1 MTNAVIYARYSPGP
15 NQTDQSIEGQIHEC
29 TRFCEDNDLRI
40 VGTYIDRKQT
50 GRNDN
55 RADFQKMLRDSSRHG
70 FSTVV
75 VWKIDRFGR
84 NREEIAKNKAVL
96 RMNGVRV
103 LSAKEHIPDGP
114 EGIILESVLEGLAEY
129 YSANLSQNIK
139 RGMRESALKCQFNG
153 SGLSTG
159 YTVDADHKYRIDPDG
174 AAVVRT
180 IFEMYD
186 GGKKIADI
194 LRYLQQSNIKTMR
207 GKEYT
212 HYGIS
217 RILRNRVY
225 IGEYHWHDIVV
236 PGGVPQIIDNDLFD
250 RVQKRLEVNKHAP
263 AARRGD
269 VDFLLTSKLICG
281 NCKSTMIGDCGTGKN
296 GARWYYYTCRAKK
309 TKSSKCRKKS
319 VPKEALEREITALT
333 AAYVLRDDVIDYI
346 ANKVVEIQKS
356 EHDDKSMLRYFE
368 SQLKDTNKAIANIMR
383 AIEAGIITETTRSR
397 LEELEDTKR
406 DLETEIIK
414 EKVARPTIEREQ
426 VIFFLEK
433 FRGGNVDDKEYQRK
447 IIDTFV
453 HKVIL
458 YDDKITITYN
468 YSTDSTKNA
477 ENTVE
482 SIESAAS
489 AAECK
494 CSNKPSSSPPMTRI
508 LLLRCSCYF
517 FRRGS
522 NRTVL
527 RSRIPSVRWTVGKS
541 ACVSAHDSAPSDPLR
556 LHQ

>member
-1 MTNAVIYARYSPGP
+1 
-15 NQTDQSIEGQIHEC
+15 
-29 TRFCEDNDLRI
+29 
-40 VGTYIDRKQT
+40 
-50 GRNDN
+50 
-55 RADFQKMLRDSSRHG
+55 
-70 FSTVV
+70 
-75 VWKIDRFGR
+75 
-84 NREEIAKNKAVL
+84 
-96 RMNGVRV
+96 
-103 LSAKEHIPDGP
+103 
-114 EGIILESVLEGLAEY
+114 
-129 YSANLSQNIK
+129 
-139 RGMRESALKCQFNG
+139 
-153 SGLSTG
+153 
-159 YTVDADHKYRIDPDG
+159 
-174 AAVVRT
+174 
-180 IFEMYD
+180 
-186 GGKKIADI
+186 
-194 LRYLQQSNIKTMR
+194 
-207 GKEYT
+207 
-212 HYGIS
+212 
-217 RILRNRVY
+217 
-225 IGEYHWHDIVV
+225 
-236 PGGVPQIIDNDLFD
+236 
-250 RVQKRLEVNKHAP
+250 
-263 AARRGD
+263 
-269 VDFLLTSKLICG
+269 
-281 NCKSTMIGDCGTGKN
+281 
-296 GARWYYYTCRAKK
+296 
-309 TKSSKCRKKS
+309 
-319 VPKEALEREITALT
+319 
-333 AAYVLRDDVIDYI
+333 
-346 ANKVVEIQKS
+346 
-356 EHDDKSMLRYFE
+356 MLRYFE

-477 ENTVE
+477 ENTAE

-494 CSNKPSSSPPMTRI
+494 CSNKTSSSPPMTRI

-541 ACVSAHDSAPSDPLR
+541 ACVSAHGSAPSDPLR

>member
-319 VPKEALEREITALT
+319 VPKEALEREVTALT

-346 ANKVVEIQKS
+346 ADKVVEIQKS

-494 CSNKPSSSPPMTRI
+494 CSNKPSSSPPRKNLVHKNEVFSVIFACGELYCFAVIFGIRRVIFALQASGRI
-508 LLLRCSCYF
+508 
-517 FRRGS
+517 
-522 NRTVL
+522 
-527 RSRIPSVRWTVGKS
+527 
-541 ACVSAHDSAPSDPLR
+541 
-556 LHQ
+556 